1 MASRL
6 GDHAVRLNYHR
17 LLGCSET
24 MLRDYYHSNL
34 NFAWSCL
41 SKSEG
46 RVYLQFAS
54 VPVATVAYESK
65 INNAD
70 GKLEEWQQM
79 TFMCMSFYL

>member
-1 MASRL
+1 MRL
-6 GDHAVRLNYHR
+6 DCHR

-24 MLRDYYHSNL
+24 MLRDCCYHSN
-34 NFAWSCL
+34 FAWPCL

-46 RVYLQFAS
+46 RVYLQFAL

-79 TFMCMSFYL
+79 TFVCMSFYL

>member
-24 MLRDYYHSNL
+24 MLRDCHHS
-34 NFAWSCL
+34 NFAWPFL

-46 RVYLQFAS
+46 QIYLQS
-54 VPVATVAYESK
+54 VLVLVATVAYDSK

-70 GKLEEWQQM
+70 GTLEEWQQM